1 MPAPREMAETKYVA
15 VGDADV
21 AYRVMGDGPFDL
33 LYFYGLG
40 SHVDMHSDDR
50 SETVSSWMRW
60 RRSAG

>member
-1 MPAPREMAETKYVA
+1 MAETRYVA

-21 AYRVMGDGPFDL
+21 AYRVVGDGPFDL

-40 SHVDMHSDDR
+40 SHVDMHSWTTPESVR
-50 SETVSSWMRW
+50 TWMRW